1 MNTTDAAPYIL
12 IVDDD
17 ASTRRTLTLIF
28 EKNGYQVE
36 TAASGQ
42 EALDKARRHA
52 VDLALLDLR
61 LPDIEGVE
69 LLAPLRRLYPDIA
82 LVLATG
88 YASLET
94 AIRALNE
101 GADVYVTKPLD
112 VDAVLGKVQDLL
124 ERQRLRRENRR
135 LYELAQQELTER
147 KQAEAALREALE
159 QANEARRALLNVI
172 EDHKRTEETLA
183 AERSLLRTLVDH
195 LPVAVYTKDTAARK
209 TLSNPTDVSYIGA
222 ASEAEVLGKTDFD
235 LYPPELA
242 EPFYADDMHVITS
255 GQPVL
260 NREEMMQLPGGARGW
275 QLTSKIPLRNSAGQ
289 VIGLVGIGYD
299 ITERKQAEAEIRR
312 LNAELEDRI
321 AQRTAEL
328 AQTSERLKLATR
340 AANIGIWDW
349 DVKNDSAIWDE
360 TLCRLFGV
368 PADDYP
374 RSHAAFLQHVHPD
387 DVQRVAQT
395 VRATL
400 RGEKYYMDEFRIVW
414 PNGTIRYIRG
424 EALVTYNAH
433 NEAVRMIG
441 VNMDITE
448 RKQAELELQLF
459 NEIMVGREQRII
471 ELKEE
476 INRLAAELG
485 REPPY
490 PPIWETDET
499 YLDEIPELSHN
510 TEL

>member
-1 MNTTDAAPYIL
+1 MNATAETPHIL
-12 IVDDD
+12 VVDDD
-17 ASTRRTLTLIF
+17 VSTRRTLTLIF
-28 EKNGYQVE
+28 EKNGYQVD
-36 TAASGQ
+36 TAASGH
-42 EALDKARRHA
+42 EALEKAARQP

-69 LLAPLRRLYPDIA
+69 LLAPFRCLYPDIA

-112 VDAVLGKVQDLL
+112 VDAVLDKVRDLL
-124 ERQRLRRENRR
+124 ERQRLRRENRQ
-135 LYELAQQELTER
+135 LYDLAQQELIER
-147 KQAEAALREALE
+147 TQAETALREALE

-172 EDHKRTEETLA
+172 EDHKRAEEALA
-183 AERSLLRTLVDH
+183 AERALLRTLVDH
-195 LPVAVYTKDTAARK
+195 LPIAVYTKDTAGRK
-209 TLSNPTDVSYIGA
+209 TLSNPTDVSYIGMN
-222 ASEAEVLGKTDFD
+222 SEADVLGKTDFD
-235 LYPPELA
+235 LYPPDLA
-242 EPFYADDMHVITS
+242 ESFYADDMHVIAS
-255 GQPVL
+255 GQPIL
-260 NREEMMQLPGGARGW
+260 NREEVMRLPNGARGW
-275 QLTSKIPLRNSAGQ
+275 QLTSKIPLRGSAGQ
-289 VIGLVGIGYD
+289 IIGLVGIGYD
-299 ITERKQAEAEIRR
+299 ITARKQAEVEIRR

-328 AQTSERLKLATR
+328 AQTSERLALATR

-349 DVKNDSAIWDE
+349 DVKNDDALWDE

-368 PADDYP
+368 TPDNYP

-387 DVQRVAQT
+387 DVERVAQT
-395 VRATL
+395 MRTTL
-400 RGEKYYMDEFRIVW
+400 HGEKYYADEFRIVW
-414 PNGTIRYIRG
+414 PDGTIRYIRG
-424 EALVTYNAH
+424 EASITYNVY

-448 RKQAELELQLF
+448 RKRAELELRLF

-476 INRLAAELG
+476 INRLSAELG
-485 REPPY
+485 REPRY
-490 PPIWETDET
+490 PPIWEGDEE
-499 YLDEIPELSHN
+499 YGDELPE
-510 TEL
+510 

>member
-1 MNTTDAAPYIL
+1 MNTSDEVPHIL
-12 IVDDD
+12 VVDDD

-28 EKNGYQVE
+28 EKNGYQVS

-42 EALDKARRHA
+42 EALEKAARQP

-69 LLAPLRRLYPDIA
+69 LLVPFRRLYPDIA

-112 VDAVLGKVQDLL
+112 VDAVLAKVQDLL

-135 LYELAQQELTER
+135 LYDLAQQELAER

-172 EDHKRTEETLA
+172 EDQKRTEEALA
-183 AERSLLRTLVDH
+183 AERALLRTLVDH
-195 LPVAVYTKDTAARK
+195 LPVAVYVKDLAGRK
-209 TLSNPTDVSYIGA
+209 TLANAIDVRNIGA

-235 LYPPELA
+235 LYPRELA
-242 EPFYADDMHVITS
+242 EGFHAHDQHVIES
-255 GQPVL
+255 GQPLIDYEGPIIRDGVVL
-260 NREEMMQLPGGARGW
+260 GW
-275 QLTSKIPLRNSAGQ
+275 QSTSKVPMHDSAGQ

-299 ITERKQAEAEIRR
+299 VTERKRAEAEIQR
-312 LNAELEDRI
+312 LNEELEERI

-349 DVKNDSAIWDE
+349 DIKNDHALWDE
-360 TLCRLFGV
+360 TLCMLFGFT
-368 PADDYP
+368 PDDHP
-374 RSHAAFLQHVHPD
+374 RNQMTFLQRVHPE
-387 DVQRVAQT
+387 DVERVAQT
-395 VRATL
+395 MLATL
-400 RGEKYYMDEFRIVW
+400 HGEKYYRDEYRIVL
-414 PNGTIRYIRG
+414 PDGSIHYIRG
-424 EALVTYNAH
+424 EASITYDAH
-433 NEAVRMIG
+433 GKAVRAIG
-441 VNMDITE
+441 INMDITE
-448 RKQAELELQLF
+448 RKRAELELRLF

-476 INRLAAELG
+476 INRLA
-485 REPPY
+485 
-490 PPIWETDET
+490 
-499 YLDEIPELSHN
+499 
-510 TEL
+510 